1 MFVLMRMSISFYVLL
16 ACCLCLCACREGRY
30 PRVLLQADSLAGMM
44 PDSALRLLGGW
55 ADSVWEA
62 PEQVQMYYRLLTV
75 KAADKAYITHTS
87 DSLIRLVLDY
97 YEQEGDRRLLPE
109 AYYYAGRVYRDLGVT

>member
-1 MFVLMRMSISFYVLL
+1 MFVFMRMSISFYVLL

-30 PRVLLQADSLAGMM
+30 PRVLLQADSLAETDA
-44 PDSALRLLGGW
+44 DSARQLLDGW
-55 ADSVWEA
+55 ADSVPGA
-62 PEQVQMYYRLLTV
+62 SEQVRMYYRLLTV

-87 DSLIRLVLDY
+87 DSIIRPVVDY

>member
-30 PRVLLQADSLAGMM
+30 SRVLLQADSLAEVA

-55 ADSVWEA
+55 VDSVWEA
-62 PEQVQMYYRLLTV
+62 PEQVQMYYWLLTV

-97 YEQEGDRRLLPE
+97 YEQEGDRRLLLE

>member
-1 MFVLMRMSISFYVLL
+1 MFVLMKMPTSFYVLL

-30 PRVLLQADSLAGMM
+30 PRVLLQADSLAETDA
-44 PDSALRLLGGW
+44 DSARRLLDGW
-55 ADSVWEA
+55 ADSVPGA
-62 PEQVQMYYRLLTV
+62 SEQVRMYYRLLTV
-75 KAADKAYITHTS
+75 KAADKAYVTHMS

-97 YEQEGDRRLLPE
+97 YEQEGDRRLLLE

>member
-1 MFVLMRMSISFYVLL
+1 MFVLMKMPTSFYVLL

-30 PRVLLQADSLAGMM
+30 PRVLLQADSLAEVA

-55 ADSVWEA
+55 VDSVWEA

-75 KAADKAYITHTS
+75 KAADKAYITHT
-87 DSLIRLVLDY
+87 LIRLVLDY